1 MKALK
6 ITIIALLAGFSM
18 ASCDFLDKEPTKLT
32 PENYFNTP
40 AEANSF
46 LTGIY
51 AILSQPTFYG
61 GDYMYLVA
69 GDDLSHYGG
78 SGRGPAST
86 GLICNNATTSDNAVT
101 AFWYALYS
109 GINRANMFLE
119 NIDKVNGFDAGVK
132 EQYIAEAR
140 FLRAF
145 YYFNLV
151 QHWGDVPFKL
161 ESTYASQSV
170 ENKDIARTDKNKIYD
185 FITREM
191 AEVADEE
198 TGGLFSAQALN
209 YRPGH
214 VSKSAAWGILA
225 RVYLFWA
232 GEHYRDNQ
240 PAPAETKERFR
251 LASFYAQK
259 VMTQGHGLA
268 DNYADI
274 FIDMCSD
281 KYNTTANESIW
292 EVEFAGDYTGSVR
305 SEGRIGNINGPSGGD
320 YSSDPDVTGISDP
333 GYAYGFLICTPK
345 LWELYVDNEDK
356 ERRYW
361 NLMPFSYRSAGK
373 SDDGT
378 VPVKGI
384 VGRTFQDKDAFDW
397 VTGPNGYQAR
407 SFDYDGVNE
416 GEGIE
421 KITNTMDI
429 RGDVYLTA
437 APPATGPKLT
447 ATCGK
452 FRREYEPYPKKSKN
466 FTSVNFPILRYSD
479 VLLMIAEAENEAND
493 GPTELAY
500 NCLNQVRG
508 RAGVEQNAR
517 DYISLQ
523 RFRQA
528 VKDERA
534 MELCFEYTRRGDLIR
549 WGEFVEKMNALV
561 TRAQNGVNWGEGPQ
575 AAPFFRVSS
584 AYLYFPIPETE
595 KAVNKL
601 ITGNNPGW

>member
-151 QHWGDVPFKL
+151 ECWGDVPFKTV
-161 ESTYASQSV
+161 STQSV
-170 ENKDIARTDKNKIYD
+170 TNLNIPRTDKQEIYD
-185 FITREM
+185 FIISEM
-191 AEVADEE
+191 ADAAD
-198 TGGLFSAQALN
+198 TGL
-209 YRPGH
+209 
-214 VSKSAAWGILA
+214 KSASDLAYKPGRISQSTAWGILA
-225 RVYLFWA
+225 RVYLFRA
-232 GEHYRDNQ
+232 GEHYREGRNATQ
-240 PAPAETKERFR
+240 AEKKDYFER
-251 LASFYAQK
+251 ASFYAQK
-259 VMTQGHGLA
+259 VMTAGHKLA
-268 DNYADI
+268 ANYWDP

-292 EVEFAGDYTGSVR
+292 EAEFAGNNTSDTQA
-305 SEGRIGNINGPSGGD
+305 EGRIGNIIGLAGPD
-320 YSSDPDVTGISDP
+320 LSSKSDVTGAKDP
-333 GYAYGFLICTPK
+333 GYGYAFIYSTPK
-345 LWELYVDNEDK
+345 LYNLYVNNGDTKRFNWSIAPFEYK
-356 ERRYW
+356 E
-361 NLMPFSYRSAGK
+361 AGGK
-373 SDDGT
+373 NTGVTHREFEQGKLAEVMSQYGQQRGTYQYADDT
-378 VPVKGI
+378 
-384 VGRTFQDKDAFDW
+384 
-397 VTGPNGYQAR
+397 
-407 SFDYDGVNE
+407 
-416 GEGIE
+416 E
-421 KITNTMDI
+421 KT
-429 RGDVYLTA
+429 
-437 APPATGPKLT
+437 T
-447 ATCGK
+447 ATKNFSRMCGK
-452 FRREYEPYPKKSKN
+452 YRREYEADKKDKN
-466 FTSVNFPILRYSD
+466 YTSINFPILRYAD
-479 VLLMIAEAENEAND
+479 VLLMIAEAENEANN
-493 GPTELAY
+493 GPTTQAY
-500 NCLNQVRG
+500 QCMKEVRE
-508 RAGVEQNAR
+508 RAGLNELPDMTQEE
-517 DYISLQ
+517 
-523 RFRQA
+523 FRQT

-534 MELCFEYTRRGDLIR
+534 MELCFEYTRRFDLIR
-549 WGEFVEKMNALV
+549 WGEYVKNMRALV
-561 TRAQNGVNWGEGPQ
+561 TEAQSGNNWTQGPTNVYTY
-575 AAPFFRVSS
+575 FNISS
-584 AYLYFPIPETE
+584 TYNYFPIPDAEMS
-595 KAVNKL
+595 VNKD
-601 ITGNNPGW
+601 ITQNNPGW